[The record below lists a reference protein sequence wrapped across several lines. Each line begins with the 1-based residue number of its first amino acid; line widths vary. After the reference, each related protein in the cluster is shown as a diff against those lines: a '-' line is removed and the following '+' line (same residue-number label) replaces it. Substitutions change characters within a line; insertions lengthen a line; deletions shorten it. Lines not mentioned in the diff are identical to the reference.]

1 MGSDKHLLDR
11 VVSCANLLTAA
22 VLECNIAHRRYI
34 AVFCMLFKLG
44 VTRRTLS
51 ICCFVSAVC
60 DRAGYTRYFGGLV
73 AHRYIYRL
81 LDAEPRRMFSITK
94 SRLMFRK
101 HKSTVQALLNHM
113 QFM

>member
-1 MGSDKHLLDR
+1 MFYLSRFGVLFCSVVIGSDKRLLDR
-11 VVSCANLLTAA
+11 VVSCANILTAA

-73 AHRYIYRL
+73 AHRYIYSP
-81 LDAEPRRMFSITK
+81 PR
-94 SRLMFRK
+94 FRT
-101 HKSTVQALLNHM
+101 SQNVQHY
-113 QFM
+113 